1 MTYKPSV
8 YEKSDPYGDMEY
20 SLLEIL
26 LKKPDIY
33 KDFKLTSEAFLDE
46 NIKKIIE
53 FADEIQE
60 FNIQK
65 IITESKANQQFVSN
79 DFVTNMMQRDNDFV
93 YSFNNYQRA
102 LLERYK
108 KVKMNEIGLKLTKA
122 TDNDEIDE
130 LLELLN
136 EYNHMTIDK
145 SDRKQDIADESTK
158 RLYDDDPTAHIIPTG
173 FKKLDSAIGG
183 FKLRTMSVIGA
194 NSGLGKTAFA
204 LNIVWQMLKAGYDV
218 TFLSLEMTGVD
229 VFFRLASRIR
239 HIRTDDILS
248 GNISDDELNKV
259 AEVFSSLKNHKNFH
273 ISDARITTREIRQ
286 AAQRPSDKPKVI
298 FIDHLTYIKK
308 LNENL
313 DMRVHI
319 ANTTRE
325 ITEIAKVTNTAIVC
339 LAQLNR
345 GNKNRH
351 DKRPTMSDL
360 KESGNIE
367 EDSNTV
373 LLLHRDDYH
382 DIDLAGS
389 DCSDT
394 KVIIDKNRDGGNG
407 VIDMK
412 FYKGVQTFYED

>member
-1 MTYKPSV
+1 MIYKSSV
-8 YEKSDPYGDMEY
+8 YEQNDSYGDLEY
-20 SLLEIL
+20 SLLEL
-26 LKKPDIY
+26 LFKKPKTY

-46 NIKKIIE
+46 NLKKIIKYAE
-53 FADEIQE
+53 NIQE

-65 IITESKANQQFVSN
+65 IVAESKTNEKFVN
-79 DFVTNMMQRDNDFV
+79 YNFITNLMQRDRDFIHN
-93 YSFNNYQRA
+93 FTRYQKS

-108 KVKMNEIGLKLTKA
+108 KIKSQEIGRELTK
-122 TDNDEIDE
+122 TIDNQEINE
-130 LLELLN
+130 LLELLS
-136 EYNHMTIDK
+136 EYQRMTIDK
-145 SDRKQDIADESTK
+145 SDRKEDIADEAAK
-158 RLYDDDPTAHIIPTG
+158 RLYDDNPTAHIIPTG

-183 FKLRTMSVIGA
+183 FKLRTMSIIGA
-194 NSGLGKTAFA
+194 NSGVGKTAFS
-204 LNIVWQMLKAGYDV
+204 LNIIWNMLKAGYDV

-239 HIRTDDILS
+239 NLRTDDILS

-259 AEVFSSLKNHKNFH
+259 AEVFSILKNHKNFH

-286 AAQRPSDKPKVI
+286 AAQIPSDKPKVI

-313 DMRVHI
+313 ETRIHI

-325 ITEIAKVTNTAIVC
+325 ITEIAKNTNAAIIC

-345 GNKNRH
+345 SNKQRS
-351 DKRPTMSDL
+351 DKRPDMSDL

-367 EDSNTV
+367 EDSNTI

-382 DIDLAGS
+382 DLDLAGGDVS
-389 DCSDT
+389 ET
-394 KVIIDKNRDGGNG
+394 KIIIAKNRDGGNG
-407 VIDMK
+407 VIDMN
-412 FYKGVQTFYED
+412 FYKGVQTFYEN